1 MSRAWKDFLKIFQE
15 FQRNSQS
22 SAYSASMIVTLIKI
36 QGWAENSVEIAR
48 SGKDGVLQRQHEVRF
63 ATNYILLKVKK
74 KEKKEKVREKG

>member
-36 QGWAENSVEIAR
+36 QG
-48 SGKDGVLQRQHEVRF
+48 
-63 ATNYILLKVKK
+63 
-74 KEKKEKVREKG
+74 

>member
-1 MSRAWKDFLKIFQE
+1 
-15 FQRNSQS
+15 
-22 SAYSASMIVTLIKI
+22 MIVTLIKI

-74 KEKKEKVREKG
+74 KEKKEKTFSSSYQNLEFERK